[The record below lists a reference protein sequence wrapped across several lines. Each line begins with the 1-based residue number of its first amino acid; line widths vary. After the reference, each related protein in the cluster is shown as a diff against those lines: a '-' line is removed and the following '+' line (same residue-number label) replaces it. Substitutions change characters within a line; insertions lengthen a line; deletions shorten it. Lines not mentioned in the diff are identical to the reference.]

1 MALILAL
8 GAASAIV
15 QARKG
20 RWYAA
25 GGVLLPVVGMDL
37 MLLGGL
43 ERHSMLFFWGGVGVA
58 VVGFGMEFVAWRWA
72 ARADVTP

>member
-8 GAASAIV
+8 AAASAIV

-25 GGVLLPVVGMDL
+25 GGVLLPVVGTDL
-37 MLLGGL
+37 MLFGAL
-43 ERHSMLFFWGGVGVA
+43 EQHSMLFFGGGVGVS
-58 VVGFGMEFVAWRWA
+58 VVGFGMEFVAWRRA
-72 ARADVTP
+72 ARVAVTP